1 MTMSIRRMTLGSG
14 YKYLMSSVAQSD
26 GAAQQASA
34 LTRYYAESGTPPGRF
49 IGDGL
54 VGLDGGNGVAPGSQ
68 VTEEHLFRMLGM
80 LQDPLTGE
88 QLGRPPRRPS
98 ASYNDRVAT
107 RLARELHGLSGPLR
121 EEAVLSI
128 KRDERIAETRLSR
141 AVAGFDLTFS
151 APKSVSVAWALA
163 DAGTQGVIYE
173 AHQRALAY
181 VVEYAERG
189 VFSSRSGKNGV
200 VQEDVRGIVGAA
212 FDHWDSR
219 AGDPQL
225 HTHVVVTNRVQSP
238 DGTWR
243 TLDSRALFRSAVGL
257 SEMYNGV
264 LSDLLTDALGWG
276 WDPTRRVHSAV
287 PKFEV
292 AGVSEALQRE
302 FSSRSS
308 AIEAATEKLIPA
320 FVEAHRRRPSSR
332 EMLRLR
338 QRATLETRPDKHVKP
353 LAVLVEAW
361 RARARGVLG
370 DEPVPWVNGL
380 GERNDLPLLRGD
392 DLTTEMLAEVAAIA
406 VDTVATKRATFSQAN
421 VFAEVLRQ
429 VHGVRF
435 ASPDDRMTVV
445 ERTVRLALNDSLSLS
460 APELAHTPR
469 PLTRADGTSRFRARG
484 HEVFTTQALLEAEAR
499 LLEASRRADGPRTGI
514 REVVDVAETDLPGRA
529 HGLSADQARAVE
541 QIATSGRALDL
552 LVGPAGTGK
561 STSMSG
567 LRAVWERRFGA
578 GSVIGLAPSAAAAKV
593 LAEECGI
600 PTENT
605 SKWLTEHARE
615 TDRLVEID
623 RLRAKAHRQ
632 GPSMRT
638 ALLRRRIDELTAE
651 VDQWRLHPGQLV
663 IVDEASL
670 AGTFGLDTLLESAQ
684 NAGAKV
690 VLVGDWAQLSPVEAG
705 GAFHLL
711 ARDRD
716 VVPELTD
723 VRRFVNQWE
732 KTASVNLR
740 IGRLEAVDEYHFRG
754 RVEGGDRE
762 SMLDLMYAAWRED
775 VAAGRRSLMIASDKE
790 TVAALNERARA
801 DLVAAGRVARNGI
814 QTSGSAHV
822 AVGDLVVTRENN
834 RRLSCGRGWVK
845 NGDQWVV
852 VAVARD
858 GAVTVARTSGWS
870 MPGGRQVVLP
880 ADYARDHLELGYAT
894 TAHRAQGRTVDTAH
908 AFVSVTTQREVLYV
922 SATRGRE
929 SNRLYVDTMYD
940 PDIDTQHG
948 IPMERDACDVLRM
961 VLQARGA
968 DLSATETRA
977 GEWAE
982 RYSISRLVAEYDTIA
997 GLAQRERYD
1006 TLVRG
1011 SFADGED
1018 ILGVT
1023 ESEAYGPLLGALGVA
1038 ESLGLDVGNHLP
1050 SLVVGR
1056 TLATAGDPT
1065 AVLHGRVDR
1074 WIKAADRSRKG
1085 SVERIAGLFPK
1096 LVFTAES
1103 DVQAGL
1109 DDRARLIEERA
1120 QAAAETAVENGQPWA
1135 AQLGRRP
1142 SDPLRREEWML
1153 RMTTVAA
1160 YRERWGITDRSI
1172 LGPAEPPSFEQEAQR
1187 RLAQAAVE
1195 EALAVTRAQR
1205 AIVGTLGHSV
1215 EQGVTKEGVQI

>member
-54 VGLDGGNGVAPGSQ
+54 AGLDGGNGVRPGSQ

-88 QLGRPPRRPS
+88 QLGRPPRRPA
-98 ASYNDRVAT
+98 ASYSDRVAA
-107 RLARELHGLSGPLR
+107 RIAREVRGLSGKLR

-128 KRDERIAETRLSR
+128 KRDERIAETRMFR

-163 DAGTQGVIYE
+163 DAGTQGVIYD
-173 AHQRALAY
+173 AHQKALAY
-181 VVEYAERG
+181 VVAYAERS

-200 VQEDVRGIVGAA
+200 VQEDIRGIVGAA

-225 HTHVVVTNRVQSP
+225 HTHVVVMNRVQGG

-257 SEMYNGV
+257 SELYNGV
-264 LSDLLTDALGWG
+264 LSDLLTEAVGWG
-276 WDPTRRVHSAV
+276 WDPTRRAHSSV
-287 PKFEV
+287 PKYEV
-292 AGVSEALQRE
+292 AGVPEALQRE
-302 FSSRSS
+302 FSRRSS
-308 AIEAATEKLIPA
+308 AIETATDKLIPA
-320 FVEAHRRRPSSR
+320 FVEAHGRGPSSR

-353 LAVLVEAW
+353 LAELVRAW
-361 RARARGVLG
+361 RTRAQSVLE
-370 DEPVPWVNGL
+370 DEPVPWVSSL

-392 DLTTEMLAEVAAIA
+392 DLTNEMLAEVASIA

-429 VHGVRF
+429 LHGVRF
-435 ASPDDRMTVV
+435 ASPNDRMAVV
-445 ERTVRLALNDSLSLS
+445 ERTVGLALNESLSLS
-460 APELAHTPR
+460 APDLAHTPT
-469 PLTRADGTSRFRARG
+469 PFTRSDGTSRFRARG
-484 HEVFTTQALLEAEAR
+484 HGVYTTQALLEAEAR

-514 REVVDVAETDLPGRA
+514 REVADVADANLPGRA
-529 HGLSADQARAVE
+529 HPLSADQARAVE
-541 QIATSGRALDL
+541 QIATSGRPLDL

-567 LRAVWERRFGA
+567 LRTVWEKAFGA

-593 LAEECGI
+593 LSQECGI

-615 TDRLVEID
+615 AERLAEID
-623 RLRAKAHRQ
+623 RLRAEAHRQ

-638 ALLRRRIDELTAE
+638 AVLRRRIDELTAE
-651 VDQWRLHPGQLV
+651 VEQWRLHPGQLV

-670 AGTFGLDTLLESAQ
+670 AGTFGLDTLTESAQ
-684 NAGAKV
+684 NAGGKV

-723 VRRFVNQWE
+723 VRRFVNHWE

-740 IGRLEAVDEYHFRG
+740 IGRLEAVDDYQSRD

-775 VAAGRRSLMIASDKE
+775 VAAGHRSLMIASDKE

-801 DLVAAGRVARNGI
+801 VLIAAGRVARNGI
-814 QTSGSAHV
+814 PTSSSAHI

-852 VAVARD
+852 VAVATD
-858 GAVTVARTSGWS
+858 GAVTVARTTGMG

-880 ADYARDHLELGYAT
+880 ADYAREHLELGYAT

-908 AFVSVTTQREVLYV
+908 AFISVTTQREVLYV

-940 PDIDTQHG
+940 PDMDTQHG
-948 IPMERDACDVLRM
+948 IPMERDAGDVLRT
-961 VLQARGA
+961 VLQTRGA
-968 DLSATETRA
+968 DLSATEA
-977 GEWAE
+977 MAAEWAE
-982 RYSISRLVAEYDTIA
+982 QYSINRLWAEYDTIV

-1006 TLVRG
+1006 DLLRDSLGDREMV
-1011 SFADGED
+1011 GE
-1018 ILGVT
+1018 VT
-1023 ESEAYGPLLGALGVA
+1023 ESQAYGPLLAALREA
-1038 ESLGLDVGNHLP
+1038 DSLGLDVEHGLP
-1050 SLVVGR
+1050 ALVKGR
-1056 TLATAGDPT
+1056 SLATADDPT

-1074 WIKAADRSRKG
+1074 WIKSADRSRQ
-1085 SVERIAGLFPK
+1085 VNLERIAGLFPK
-1096 LVFTAES
+1096 PVFTAQS
-1103 DVQAGL
+1103 DLQDGL

-1120 QAAAETAVENGQPWA
+1120 RAAAEAAVENGQPWA

-1142 SDPLRREEWML
+1142 ADPVRREEWML
-1153 RMTTVAA
+1153 RLTTVAA
-1160 YRERWGITDRSI
+1160 YRERWGITDRSV
-1172 LGPAEPPSFEQEAQR
+1172 LGTTEAPSVEQETQR
-1187 RLAQAAVE
+1187 CLAQAAVGR
-1195 EALAVTRAQR
+1195 ALAMTRAER
-1205 AIVGTLGHSV
+1205 ANVGTLGHSV
-1215 EQGVTKEGVQI
+1215 EQGVTEEGVQM

>member
-26 GAAQQASA
+26 GASQQASA

-49 IGDGL
+49 LGEGL
-54 VGLDGGNGVAPGSQ
+54 AGLDSGNGVKPGSQ

-88 QLGRPPRRPS
+88 QLGRPPRRP
-98 ASYNDRVAT
+98 ATSYSDRVAN
-107 RLARELHGLSGPLR
+107 RIARELVGVSGKKR
-121 EEAVLSI
+121 EEAVLNI
-128 KRDERIAETRLSR
+128 KRDERIAETRMSR

-151 APKSVSVAWALA
+151 APKSVSVTWALA
-163 DAGTQGVIYE
+163 DAGTQGVIYD
-173 AHQRALAY
+173 AHQEALAY
-181 VVEYAERG
+181 VVAYAERS

-200 VQEDVRGIVGAA
+200 VQDDVRGIVGAA

-225 HTHVVVTNRVQSP
+225 HTHVVVMNRVQGR

-257 SEMYNGV
+257 SELYNGV
-264 LSDLLTDALGWG
+264 LSDLLTEALGWG
-276 WDPTRRVHSAV
+276 WDPTRRAHSPV
-287 PKFEV
+287 PKYEV
-292 AGVSEALQRE
+292 AGVPEALQRE
-302 FSSRSS
+302 FSRRSS
-308 AIEAATEKLIPA
+308 AIEAATDKLIPA
-320 FVEAHRRRPSSR
+320 FVEAHGRGPSSR

-338 QRATLETRPDKHVKP
+338 QRATLETRPDKHVQP
-353 LAVLVEAW
+353 LAELVRAW
-361 RARARGVLG
+361 RARAQSVLEA
-370 DEPVPWVNGL
+370 EPVPWVNSL

-392 DLTTEMLAEVAAIA
+392 DLTNEMLAEVASIA

-435 ASPDDRMTVV
+435 ASPNDRMAVV
-445 ERTVRLALNDSLSLS
+445 ERTVGLALNESLSLR
-460 APELAHTPR
+460 APDLAHTPT
-469 PLTRADGTSRFRARG
+469 PFTRSDGTSRFRARG
-484 HEVFTTQALLEAEAR
+484 HEVYTTQALLEAEAR

-514 REVVDVAETDLPGRA
+514 REVADVAEANLPGRA
-529 HGLSADQARAVE
+529 HPLSADQARAVE
-541 QIATSGRALDL
+541 QIATSGRPLDL

-567 LRAVWERRFGA
+567 LRTVWEKAFGA

-593 LAEECGI
+593 LAQECGL

-615 TDRLVEID
+615 AERLAEID

-638 ALLRRRIDELTAE
+638 AVLRRRIDELTAE
-651 VDQWRLHPGQLV
+651 VVQWRLHPGQLV

-670 AGTFGLDTLLESAQ
+670 AGTFGLDTLTESAQ

-740 IGRLEAVDEYHFRG
+740 IGRLEAVDDYQSQD

-775 VAAGRRSLMIASDKE
+775 VAAGHRSLMIASDKE

-814 QTSGSAHV
+814 HTNSSAHI

-852 VAVARD
+852 VAVATD
-858 GAVTVARTSGWS
+858 GAVTVARTTGMG
-870 MPGGRQVVLP
+870 MPCGRQVVLP
-880 ADYARDHLELGYAT
+880 ADYAREHLELGYAT

-922 SATRGRE
+922 SASRGRE

-940 PDIDTQHG
+940 PDMDTQHG
-948 IPMERDACDVLRM
+948 TPMERDAGDVLRT
-961 VLQARGA
+961 VLEARGA
-968 DLSATETRA
+968 DLSATETMA
-977 GEWAE
+977 AEWAE
-982 RYSISRLVAEYDTIA
+982 QYSITRLWAEYETIA

-1006 TLVRG
+1006 ALVRG
-1011 SFADGED
+1011 SLATDD
-1018 ILGVT
+1018 DVLDVT
-1023 ESEAYGPLLGALGVA
+1023 ESEAYGPLLAALGEA
-1038 ESLGLDVGNHLP
+1038 EALGLDVERHLP
-1050 SLVVGR
+1050 SLVGGR
-1056 TLATAGDPT
+1056 TLATADDPT
-1065 AVLHGRVDR
+1065 AVLHGRVDH
-1074 WIKAADRSRKG
+1074 WIHSVDRSRQ
-1085 SVERIAGLFPK
+1085 VNLERIAGLFPK
-1096 LVFTAES
+1096 PIFTAQS
-1103 DVQAGL
+1103 DLQSGL

-1120 QAAAETAVENGQPWA
+1120 RAAAEAAVEKRQPWA

-1142 SDPLRREEWML
+1142 ADPLRCDEWLL
-1153 RMTTVAA
+1153 RVATVAA
-1160 YRERWGITDRSI
+1160 YRQRWGITDRSV
-1172 LGPAEPPSFEQEAQR
+1172 LGTTEPPSVEQVTQR

-1195 EALAVTRAQR
+1195 GALAITRAER
-1205 AIVGTLGHSV
+1205 ANVGTLGHPV
-1215 EQGVTKEGVQI
+1215 EQGITKEGVQM

>member
-26 GAAQQASA
+26 GASQQASA

-49 IGDGL
+49 LGEGL
-54 VGLDGGNGVAPGSQ
+54 AGLDRGNGVRRGSR

-88 QLGRPPRRPS
+88 QLGRPPRRPA
-98 ASYNDRVAT
+98 ASFSDRVAS
-107 RLARELHGLSGPLR
+107 RIAREITGLSGETR
-121 EEAVLSI
+121 EEAVLNI
-128 KRDERIAETRLSR
+128 KREERIAETRLAR

-163 DAGTQGVIYE
+163 DAGTQGVIYD

-181 VVEYAERG
+181 VVAFAERS

-200 VQEDVRGIVGAA
+200 VQEDIRGIVGAA

-219 AGDPQL
+219 AGDPQM
-225 HTHVVVTNRVQSP
+225 HTHVAVMNRVQSH
-238 DGTWR
+238 DGVWR

-264 LSDLLTDALGWG
+264 LSDLLTEALGWG
-276 WDPTRRVHSAV
+276 WDPARRAHSAV
-287 PKFEV
+287 PKYEV

-302 FSSRSS
+302 FSRRSS
-308 AIEAATEKLIPA
+308 AIETATEKLVPA
-320 FVEAHRRRPSSR
+320 FVEAHGRGPSSR

-353 LAVLVEAW
+353 LADLVEVW
-361 RARARGVLG
+361 RTRAQSVLR
-370 DEPVPWVNGL
+370 DEPVAWVKGL
-380 GERNDLPLLRGD
+380 GERNDLPLLRAD
-392 DLTTEMLAEVAAIA
+392 DLTTEMLAEVASIA
-406 VDTVATKRATFSQAN
+406 VDTVATKRATFSLAN

-435 ASPDDRMTVV
+435 VSADDRMAVV
-445 ERTVRLALNDSLSLS
+445 ERTLDLALQESLSLS
-460 APELAHTPR
+460 APELAHTPK
-469 PLTRADGTSRFRARG
+469 PFTRADGTSRFRARG
-484 HEVFTTQALLEAEAR
+484 HEVYTTQALLEAEAR
-499 LLEASRRADGPRTGI
+499 LLEASRRTDGPRTGI
-514 REVVDVAETDLPGRA
+514 QEVADVAEAELPGRA
-529 HGLSADQARAVE
+529 HQLAADQVRAIE
-541 QIATSGRALDL
+541 QIATSGRPLDL

-567 LRAVWERRFGA
+567 LRTVWEKVFGA

-593 LAEECGI
+593 LAHECGI

-605 SKWLTEHARE
+605 SKWLTEHSRE
-615 TDRLVEID
+615 PERLAEID
-623 RLRAKAHRQ
+623 RLRAQMRRQ

-638 ALLRRRIDELTAE
+638 ALLRRRIEELTAE
-651 VDQWRLHPGQLV
+651 VNQWRLHPGQLV

-670 AGTFGLDTLLESAQ
+670 AGTFGLDGLTESAQ

-723 VRRFVNQWE
+723 VRRFVNHWE

-740 IGRLEAVDEYHFRG
+740 IGRVEAVDDYQSQG

-762 SMLDLMYAAWRED
+762 SMLDLMYAGWRED
-775 VAAGRRSLMIASDKE
+775 VEGGRRSLMIASDKE

-801 DLVAAGRVARNGI
+801 DLVAAGRVARSGI
-814 QTSGSAHV
+814 QTSNSEHI

-852 VAVARD
+852 VAVAAD
-858 GAVTVARTSGWS
+858 GAVTVSRTTGMG

-880 ADYARDHLELGYAT
+880 ANYAREHLELGYAT

-940 PDIDTQHG
+940 PDMDTQHG
-948 IPMERDACDVLRM
+948 IPTERDAGDVLRT
-961 VLQARGA
+961 VLQTRGA
-968 DLSATETRA
+968 DLSATETMRA
-977 GEWAE
+977 EWAE
-982 RYSISRLVAEYDTIA
+982 QDSITRLWAEYETIA

-1006 TLVRG
+1006 ALVRG
-1011 SFADGED
+1011 CLGNGED
-1018 ILGVT
+1018 TLGVT
-1023 ESEAYGPLLGALGVA
+1023 ESEAYGPLLVALREA
-1038 ESLGLDVGNHLP
+1038 ESLGLNVGHHLP
-1050 SLVVGR
+1050 ALVGGR
-1056 TLATAGDPT
+1056 TLASADDPA

-1074 WIKAADRSRKG
+1074 WIQGADRTRQVNVG
-1085 SVERIAGLFPK
+1085 RIAGLFMK
-1096 LVFTAES
+1096 QVFAAQS
-1103 DVQAGL
+1103 DLQDGL

-1120 QAAAETAVENGQPWA
+1120 RAAAEAAVRNGQAWA

-1142 SDPLRREEWML
+1142 ADPLRGEEWML
-1153 RMTTVAA
+1153 RVATVAA
-1160 YRERWGITDRSI
+1160 YRERWGITDRSV
-1172 LGPAEPPSFEQEAQR
+1172 LGTTEPPSVEQETQR

-1195 EALAVTRAQR
+1195 AALAITRAER
-1205 AIVGTLGHSV
+1205 ANVGTLGHSV
-1215 EQGVTKEGVQI
+1215 EQGVTREGVQM